1 MMPRLA
7 ILVGLLAG
15 IVVAALI
22 LGGIYALAPE
32 SPTGVP
38 TATAAPEA
46 SSAPASA
53 QPSAGATPSSS
64 EVPLVGPSASPSA
77 EDEGTVAA
85 FAESLAAT
93 FPLGLDATGAV
104 STAWDALVLPVHLWI
119 DRDRIVRDGALGG
132 IGPDIMARGL
142 QTILPGVTVTP

>member
-15 IVVAALI
+15 FVVAALI

-32 SPTGVP
+32 SPTGIP

-53 QPSAGATPSSS
+53 QPTAGATPSSS
-64 EVPLVGPSASPSA
+64 EVPLVGPSGSPSI
-77 EDEGTVAA
+77 
-85 FAESLAAT
+85 S
-93 FPLGLDATGAV
+93 P
-104 STAWDALVLPVHLWI
+104 SSSALFHVWI
-119 DRDRIVRDGALGG
+119 DRDGIVRDGAPVG
-132 IGPDIMARGL
+132 IGPYIMARGL